1 MPFRG
6 DLIYATLARDRL
18 ESLCVLQTP
27 ALLVTHRWVLSLE
40 VDVSQRAKAVTAQE
54 DNGASA
60 L

>member
-6 DLIYATLARDRL
+6 DLVSATLARDGL
-18 ESLCVLQTP
+18 GSLC
-27 ALLVTHRWVLSLE
+27 ALRPLAVPVTHRWVLSLE